1 MTESDNIENQKIAE
15 EIVSIYFSVLG
26 ISQILSNFKNINA
39 TLENVF
45 KNQFSSIRN
54 RLIEIDHK
62 FKLYLPDISGV
73 NPGLQGLM
81 AALGVTQQ
89 VLAPKLM
96 EHSEYL
102 QKLMTF
108 GNSLLI
114 PTQAGNVDFISDIR
128 SILQKSRLDNEWVK
142 DSLLLATME
151 VLVTQ
156 KLEALG
162 IDSSK
167 LEFHAKLKRLSEKAD
182 EKNVKLDDLLPKA
195 IYNIRNKVL
204 HEGKSLSLV
213 EFETI
218 KNFMIAFVDQILS
231 I

>member
-1 MTESDNIENQKIAE
+1 
-15 EIVSIYFSVLG
+15 
-26 ISQILSNFKNINA
+26 
-39 TLENVF
+39 
-45 KNQFSSIRN
+45 
-54 RLIEIDHK
+54 
-62 FKLYLPDISGV
+62 
-73 NPGLQGLM
+73 
-81 AALGVTQQ
+81 
-89 VLAPKLM
+89 
-96 EHSEYL
+96 
-102 QKLMTF
+102 
-108 GNSLLI
+108 
-114 PTQAGNVDFISDIR
+114 
-128 SILQKSRLDNEWVK
+128 
-142 DSLLLATME
+142 ME